1 MNNNHK
7 SFDLLRGLFIAGFS
21 LVAACT
27 QSPLGYAAE
36 GAQTADAPTAGISYA
51 SYASPKQQMAA
62 RDALLSRPA
71 GTVEWTARIA
81 YTDGEIYNPATGKM
95 DKVRLRSYQGEGVDP
110 DVPFV
115 PPAINL
121 RPGDTFLF
129 NLENDLPTDD
139 PSCVDHGDV
148 NIPHCFNSTNMH
160 VHGLWVSPSGNSDN
174 VLLRLTPG
182 ATFTHEYNIPADHP
196 AGTFWYHPHLHGAT
210 ALQVSSGMGGPLI
223 IRGER
228 LPGADD
234 TGDIDTLLRYPDGA
248 PLGERIVT
256 LTQIAYACGKR
267 DETGMID
274 IKTDDEGFW
283 VCDDD
288 DVGMVEGYNQFG
300 MYENFDTPSG
310 IPDVRTRWQVSGR
323 HTALN
328 GRVMPTIDGVKTG
341 EIERW
346 RFIQAGV
353 SGSISVSFRKFEG
366 DFSDYDGGDSVERD
380 SFVGDRCT
388 GDEVDQFSIALDGL
402 TRSRV
407 NMQQRT
413 MLHPGYRDDVL
424 IAFPEPGL
432 YCMIDNDAP
441 KNENIRMQE
450 KQRQLLGFV
459 RVSGDARSNTS
470 VSAKETVQNFM
481 VAAAEAHMPESVR
494 GRVTGELSGA
504 VIDLASFV
512 AHESLIEAELDGT
525 QTLGFDTFV
534 NEEAPHLPG
543 GAQNDFVVGTLDL
556 ESGPLPKLINAS
568 EYEMGRMDRSL
579 ILGNVEEW
587 TLAAFTEGHPFHK
600 HVNPVQIVSIIDP
613 DTGIDVSAF
622 ESGSVYAGLKGQWK
636 DTVFLPT
643 NLFGAPYTVTVRTQ
657 YKRYIGTFV
666 LHCHILDHEDFGMM
680 QVLEVVMPPD
690 PNAMSHGATHHSEEH

>member
-1 MNNNHK
+1 MTLRFA
-7 SFDLLRGLFIAGFS
+7 SPIRLGSLLS
-21 LVAACT
+21 LVALASC
-27 QSPLGYAAE
+27 
-36 GAQTADAPTAGISYA
+36 AQAPTELALTRSLPADHQAPIAGITYA
-51 SYASPKQQMAA
+51 SYASPQDQLDT
-62 RDALLSRPA
+62 RQALQSRPA
-71 GTVEWTARIA
+71 GTVEWSARIA
-81 YTDGEIYNPATGKM
+81 YTDGEIYNPATGQM

-115 PPAINL
+115 PPAIYL

-129 NLENDLPTDD
+129 NLQNDLPTDD

-160 VHGLWVSPSGNSDN
+160 VHGLWVSPAGNSDN
-174 VLLRLTPG
+174 VLVRLDPG

-228 LPGADD
+228 LPDETH
-234 TGDIDTLLRYPDGA
+234 TGDIDTLLRTEDGA
-248 PLGERIVT
+248 PIGERVVT
-256 LTQIAYACGKR
+256 LTQIAYACGER
-267 DETGMID
+267 GDFGMID
-274 IKTDDEGFW
+274 IKTDEDGFW
-283 VCDDD
+283 VCHED

-310 IPDVRTRWQVSGR
+310 IPDIKTRWQASGR

-328 GRVMPTIDGVKTG
+328 GRVMPTFEGVQAG

-366 DFSDYDGGDSVERD
+366 DPSELEYSAGNSDERD
-380 SFVGDRCT
+380 AFVGESCT
-388 GDEVDQFSIALDGL
+388 GEEVDQFSIALDGL
-402 TRSRV
+402 TRNRV
-407 NMQQRT
+407 NIQQRT

-424 IAFPEPGL
+424 VVFPEPGI
-432 YCMIDNDAP
+432 YCMVDNDAP

-459 RVSGDARSNTS
+459 RVGGEAVPDAGTD
-470 VSAKETVQNFM
+470 AKGYVQDFLS
-481 VAAAEAHMPESVR
+481 VAATTHMPEPVR
-494 GRVTGELSGA
+494 TQIEADVLGDTISLR
-504 VIDLASFV
+504 SFV
-512 AHESLIEAELDGT
+512 AHDSLLMAQLDGT
-525 QTLGFDTFV
+525 QTLGFDTFIIEDA
-534 NEEAPHLPG
+534 EELPG
-543 GAQNDFVVGTLDL
+543 GAQNEFVVGDL
-556 ESGPLPKLINAS
+556 ELTPGELPKLINAS
-568 EYEMGRMDRSL
+568 EYALGRVDRSL

-600 HVNPVQIVSIIDP
+600 HVNPIQIVSIIDP
-613 DTGIDVSAF
+613 DTGVDVSEF
-622 ESGSVYAGLKGQWK
+622 DSGSVYAGLKGQWK
-636 DTVFLPT
+636 DTLFLPT
-643 NLFGAPYTVTVRTQ
+643 NLFGAPYVVTVRTQ

-680 QVLEVVMPPD
+680 QVLEIVMPTQPGS
-690 PNAMSHGATHHSEEH
+690 MVHGGGHDAH

>member
-1 MNNNHK
+1 MTKRHK
-7 SFDLLRGLFIAGFS
+7 STPVLKELTMAGFS
-21 LVAACT
+21 MIFAGT
-27 QSPLGYAAE
+27 QLPLNALAE
-36 GAQTADAPTAGISYA
+36 ELLSADAPTAGISYA
-51 SYASPKQQMAA
+51 SYASPKDQIAT

-110 DVPFV
+110 EVPFV

-129 NLENDLPTDD
+129 NLENDLPADD

-182 ATFTHEYNIPADHP
+182 AKFTHEYNIPADHP

-228 LPGADD
+228 LPGADH
-234 TGDIDTLLRYPDGA
+234 TGDIDTLLRHPNGA

-256 LTQIAYACGKR
+256 LTQIAYACGER
-267 DETGMID
+267 DELGMID
-274 IKTDDEGFW
+274 IETDAEGFW
-283 VCDDD
+283 VCDED

-310 IPDVRTRWQVSGR
+310 VPDIRTRWQVSGR

-328 GRVMPTIDGVKTG
+328 GRVMPTIDEVKTG

-366 DFSDYDGGDSVERD
+366 STSDYEGGDSSARD
-380 SFVGDRCT
+380 AFVGSQCT
-388 GDEVDQFSIALDGL
+388 GKEVDQFSIALDGL

-407 NMQQRT
+407 NVQQRT

-424 IAFPEPGL
+424 IVFPEPGL

-459 RVSGDARSNTS
+459 RVTGEANPDTPA
-470 VSAKETVQNFM
+470 SAKEQMQDFM
-481 VAAAEAHMPESVR
+481 RTAAQMHMPEPVR
-494 GRVTGELSGA
+494 GRIAEEVSGE
-504 VIDLASFV
+504 VISLASFV
-512 AHESLIEAELDGT
+512 AHESLLESELDGA

-534 NEEAPHLPG
+534 DEEAPPLPG
-543 GAQNDFVVGTLDL
+543 GAQNEFVVGDLDMD
-556 ESGPLPKLINAS
+556 SGPLPKLINAS
-568 EYEMGRMDRSL
+568 EYTTGRMDRSL
-579 ILGNVEEW
+579 ILDHVEEW

-613 DTGIDVSAF
+613 DSGIDVSAF

-643 NLFGAPYTVTVRTQ
+643 NLFGAPYVVTVRTK

-680 QVLEVVMPPD
+680 QVLEVVMPPQ
-690 PNAMSHGATHHSEEH
+690 PGPMAHGGVHHAGEH

>member
-1 MNNNHK
+1 MNKASTSKTHK
-7 SFDLLRGLFIAGFS
+7 RALTITGLS
-21 LVAACT
+21 LIVACV
-27 QSPLGYAAE
+27 QSPLSLAAQDGQSA
-36 GAQTADAPTAGISYA
+36 GAPMAGISYA
-51 SYASPKQQMAA
+51 SYASPRQQLAA
-62 RDALLSRPA
+62 RDAHLSRPA

-95 DKVRLRSYQGEGVDP
+95 DKVRLRSYQGEGGDP
-110 DVPFV
+110 TVPFV

-129 NLENDLPTDD
+129 NLENDLPADD

-174 VLLRLTPG
+174 VLLRLPPG
-182 ATFTHEYNIPADHP
+182 ATITHEYKNPADQP
-196 AGTFWYHPHLHGAT
+196 AGTFWYHPHLHVAT

-228 LPGADD
+228 LPGEDH
-234 TGDIDTLLRYPDGA
+234 TGDIDTLLRYADGT

-256 LTQIAYACGKR
+256 LTQIAYACGER
-267 DETGMID
+267 GDLGMID
-274 IKTDDEGFW
+274 IKTDEEGFW
-283 VCDDD
+283 ICDDD

-328 GRVMPTIDGVKTG
+328 GRVMPTIDGVQAG

-366 DFSDYDGGDSVERD
+366 SASDYEGGDSSARD
-380 SFVGDRCT
+380 AFVGDQCT
-388 GDEVDQFSIALDGL
+388 GEEVDQLSIALDGL

-407 NMQQRT
+407 NIQQRT

-424 IAFPEPGL
+424 VAFPEPGL
-432 YCMIDNDAP
+432 YCIVDNDAP

-459 RVSGDARSNTS
+459 RVGGEAKPDTLP
-470 VSAKETVQNFM
+470 SAKAQIQSFM
-481 VAAAEAHMPESVR
+481 LAAAETHMPNSVR
-494 GRVTGELSGA
+494 AQIAEELSGD
-504 VIDLASFV
+504 IISLASFV
-512 AHESLIEAELDGT
+512 AHESLIEADLDGT

-543 GAQNDFVVGTLDL
+543 GAQNDFVVGSLDL

-622 ESGSVYAGLKGQWK
+622 ESGSVYAGL
-636 DTVFLPT
+636 
-643 NLFGAPYTVTVRTQ
+643 
-657 YKRYIGTFV
+657 
-666 LHCHILDHEDFGMM
+666 
-680 QVLEVVMPPD
+680 
-690 PNAMSHGATHHSEEH
+690 

>member
-1 MNNNHK
+1 MITKTK
-7 SFDLLRGLFIAGFS
+7 STTLRRGFSIAGLS
-21 LVAACT
+21 LFVACT
-27 QSPLGYAAE
+27 QSPLSSSAE
-36 GAQTADAPTAGISYA
+36 SSQSADAPTAGISYA
-51 SYASPKQQMAA
+51 SYASPNEQMAA
-62 RDALLSRPA
+62 REALLSRPA
-71 GTVEWTARIA
+71 GTVEWSARIA

-110 DVPFV
+110 DVSFV

-129 NLENDLPTDD
+129 NLENDLPADD

-148 NIPHCFNSTNMH
+148 NVPHCFNSTNMH

-174 VLLRLTPG
+174 VLVRLTPG

-223 IRGER
+223 IRGDR
-228 LPGADD
+228 LPGAEH
-234 TGDIDTLLRYPDGA
+234 TGDIDTLLRYPDGS

-256 LTQIAYACGKR
+256 LTQIAYACGDR
-267 DETGMID
+267 DDLGMID
-274 IKTDDEGFW
+274 IKTDAEGFW
-283 VCDDD
+283 VCDED

-310 IPDVRTRWQVSGR
+310 IPEIATRWQVSGR

-341 EIERW
+341 EFERW

-366 DFSDYDGGDSVERD
+366 SVADYDGGDSAERA
-380 SFVGDRCT
+380 SFVGDQCT
-388 GDEVDQFSIALDGL
+388 GPEVDQFSIALDGL

-407 NMQQRT
+407 NVQQRT

-424 IAFPEPGL
+424 VSFPEPGL

-459 RVSGDARSNTS
+459 QVSGEARPDLPDTP
-470 VSAKETVQNFM
+470 KEQLQDFM
-481 VAAAEAHMPESVR
+481 VAAAQVHMPEQVR
-494 GRVTGELSGA
+494 EKIAEDVSGD
-504 VIDLASFV
+504 IISLASFV
-512 AHESLIEAELDGT
+512 AHKSLIDVELDGT
-525 QTLGFDTFV
+525 QTLGFDTFI
-534 NEEAPHLPG
+534 NEEAPPSPG
-543 GAQNDFVVGTLDL
+543 GAQNEFVVGNLDL
-556 ESGPLPKLINAS
+556 ESGPLPKLIDAS

-600 HVNPVQIVSIIDP
+600 HVNPIQIVSIIDP
-613 DTGIDVSAF
+613 DTGVDVSAF

-680 QVLEVVMPPD
+680 QVLEVVMPPQSS
-690 PNAMSHGATHHSEEH
+690 PMAHGGTNHSTEH

>member
-1 MNNNHK
+1 M
-7 SFDLLRGLFIAGFS
+7 
-21 LVAACT
+21 
-27 QSPLGYAAE
+27 
-36 GAQTADAPTAGISYA
+36 AGISYS
-51 SYASPKQQMAA
+51 SYASPNQQMAT

-95 DKVRLRSYQGEGVDP
+95 DRVRLRSYQGAGVDP

-121 RPGDTFLF
+121 RPGDTFIF
-129 NLENDLPTDD
+129 NLENDLPVDD
-139 PSCVDHGDV
+139 PSCVDHSDV
-148 NIPHCFNSTNMH
+148 NVPHCFNSTNMH

-228 LPGADD
+228 LPGVDH
-234 TGDIDTLLRYPDGA
+234 TGDIDTLLRHPDGK
-248 PLGERIVT
+248 PIGERIVT
-256 LTQIAYACGKR
+256 LTQIAYACGER
-267 DETGMID
+267 DDLGMID
-274 IKTDDEGFW
+274 IKTDEDGFW
-283 VCDDD
+283 ICDDD

-328 GRVMPTIDGVKTG
+328 GRVMPTIDGVRAG

-353 SGSISVSFRKFEG
+353 SGSISVSFRKVEG
-366 DFSDYDGGDSVERD
+366 AIADYDGGTSIERAA
-380 SFVGDRCT
+380 FVGEQCT
-388 GDEVDQFSIALDGL
+388 GEEVDQFSIALDGL

-407 NMQQRT
+407 NIQQRT

-424 IAFPEPGL
+424 VAFPEPGL

-450 KQRQLLGFV
+450 KQRQVLGFV
-459 RVSGDARSNTS
+459 RVSGDSTQDTQASS
-470 VSAKETVQNFM
+470 KDQMQAFM
-481 VAAAEAHMPESVR
+481 VAAAEAFMPEPVR
-494 GRVTGELSGA
+494 ARVVNELSGD
-504 VIDLASFV
+504 IISLSSFV
-512 AHESLIEAELDGT
+512 AHDSLLDAELNGT
-525 QTLGFDTFV
+525 QTLGFDTFI
-534 NEEAPHLPG
+534 NEDAPPLPG
-543 GAQNDFVVGTLDL
+543 GAQNEFVVGDLDL

-568 EYEMGRMDRSL
+568 EYTTGRMDRSL

-600 HVNPVQIVSIIDP
+600 HVNPIQIVSIIDP

-643 NLFGAPYTVTVRTQ
+643 NLFGTPYTVTIRTQ

-680 QVLEVVMPPD
+680 QVLEVVMPSD
-690 PNAMSHGATHHSEEH
+690 PNAMHHSAGHHGKEH

>member
-1 MNNNHK
+1 MTMKLTSQMHLA
-7 SFDLLRGLFIAGFS
+7 SLLTVFGVASCAQVPSGTGLQAG
-21 LVAACT
+21 LAPNQV
-27 QSPLGYAAE
+27 
-36 GAQTADAPTAGISYA
+36 PTASITYA
-51 SYASPKQQMAA
+51 SYASPQDQLDM
-62 RDALLSRPA
+62 RDALQNRPA
-71 GTVEWTARIA
+71 GTVEWSARIA

-115 PPAINL
+115 PPAVYL

-129 NLENDLPTDD
+129 NLENDLPADD

-148 NIPHCFNSTNMH
+148 NVPHCFNSTNMH
-160 VHGLWVSPSGNSDN
+160 THGLWVSPSGNSDN
-174 VLLRLTPG
+174 VLVRLDPG

-228 LPGADD
+228 LPGRDHA
-234 TGDIDTLLRYPDGA
+234 GDIDALLRFEDGA
-248 PLGERIVT
+248 PIGERLVT
-256 LTQIAYACGKR
+256 LTQIAYACGER
-267 DETGMID
+267 GAFGMID

-300 MYENFDTPSG
+300 MVENFDTPSG
-310 IPDVRTRWQVSGR
+310 IPDIKTRWQASGR

-328 GRVMPTIDGVKTG
+328 GRVMPTFEGVQAG

-366 DFSDYDGGDSVERD
+366 DPSKLEYSAGNSDERD
-380 SFVGDRCT
+380 VFVGESCT
-388 GDEVDQFSIALDGL
+388 GEEIDQFSIALDGL
-402 TRSRV
+402 TRNRV
-407 NMQQRT
+407 NIQQRT

-424 IAFPEPGL
+424 VVFPEPGI
-432 YCMIDNDAP
+432 YCMVDNDAP
-441 KNENIRMQE
+441 RNENIRMQE

-459 RVSGDARSNTS
+459 RVEGDA
-470 VSAKETVQNFM
+470 V
-481 VAAAEAHMPESVR
+481 AEAGTDAKGYVQDFLADAATTHMPQSVR
-494 GRVTGELSGA
+494 SRIRSEVSSDIIGLQ
-504 VIDLASFV
+504 SFV
-512 AHESLIEAELDGT
+512 AHESLISERLDGT
-525 QTLGFDTFV
+525 QTLGFDTLI
-534 NEEAPHLPG
+534 NEDAEELPG
-543 GAQNDFVVGTLDL
+543 GAQNEFVVGSL
-556 ESGPLPKLINAS
+556 ELTPGRPPKLINAS
-568 EYEMGRMDRSL
+568 EYALGRVDRSL
-579 ILGNVEEW
+579 TLGNVEEW

-600 HVNPVQIVSIIDP
+600 HVNPIQIVSIIDP
-613 DTGIDVSAF
+613 DTGVDVSAF
-622 ESGSVYAGLKGQWK
+622 DSGSVYAGLRGQWK
-636 DTVFLPT
+636 DTLFLPT
-643 NLFGAPYTVTVRTQ
+643 NLFGSPYVVTVRTQ

-680 QVLEVVMPPD
+680 QVLEIVTPTQPGSILHGGGHG
-690 PNAMSHGATHHSEEH
+690 SH

>member
-1 MNNNHK
+1 MSNASK
-7 SFDLLRGLFIAGFS
+7 SMIGKKGLTIIGLS
-21 LVAACT
+21 LIVACT
-27 QSPLGYAAE
+27 QSPRNSWADDTQSAE
-36 GAQTADAPTAGISYA
+36 APMAGISYA
-51 SYASPKQQMAA
+51 SYASPKQQIAA

-71 GTVEWTARIA
+71 GTVEWSARIA

-95 DKVRLRSYQGEGVDP
+95 DKVKLRSYQGEGVDP

-129 NLENDLPTDD
+129 NLKNDLPADD
-139 PSCVDHGDV
+139 PSCVDHGDI

-228 LPGADD
+228 LPGADH

-256 LTQIAYACGKR
+256 LTQIAYACGAR
-267 DETGMID
+267 DELGMID
-274 IKTDDEGFW
+274 IKTDAEGFW
-283 VCDDD
+283 ICDED

-310 IPDVRTRWQVSGR
+310 VPDIRTRWQVSGR

-328 GRVMPTIDGVKTG
+328 GRVMPTIDGVQTG

-366 DFSDYDGGDSVERD
+366 SASDYEGGDSAARAA
-380 SFVGDRCT
+380 FVGDQCT
-388 GDEVDQFSIALDGL
+388 GEEVDQFSIALDGL
-402 TRSRV
+402 TRNRV
-407 NMQQRT
+407 NVQQRT

-424 IAFPEPGL
+424 VAFPEPGL
-432 YCMIDNDAP
+432 YCIIDNDAP

-459 RVSGDARSNTS
+459 RVTGDADPAPQA
-470 VSAKETVQNFM
+470 SAKERMQRFM
-481 VAAAEAHMPESVR
+481 LAAAETHMPEPVR
-494 GRVTGELSGA
+494 ERIAGELSGD
-504 VIDLASFV
+504 IISLASFV
-512 AHESLIEAELDGT
+512 AHESLIDVDLDGT

-534 NEEAPHLPG
+534 NDDVPHLPG
-543 GAQNDFVVGTLDL
+543 GAQNDFVVGDLDL
-556 ESGPLPKLINAS
+556 DSGPLPKLINAS

-579 ILGNVEEW
+579 VLGNVEEW

-690 PNAMSHGATHHSEEH
+690 PNAMHHGAAHHSEEH

>member
-1 MNNNHK
+1 MTTGSISMHRAK
-7 SFDLLRGLFIAGFS
+7 RIGPLCVGLTAMCAMVNTPA
-21 LVAACT
+21 L
-27 QSPLGYAAE
+27 
-36 GAQTADAPTAGISYA
+36 AQEASSTAAPTAGISYA
-51 SYASPKQQMAA
+51 SYASPREQLAT
-62 RDALLSRPA
+62 REALKSRPA
-71 GTVEWTARIA
+71 GTVEWSARIA
-81 YTDGEIYNPATGKM
+81 YTDGEIYNPATGEM
-95 DKVRLRSYQGEGVDP
+95 DQVRHRSYQGEGVDP

-115 PPAINL
+115 PPAIYL

-129 NLENDLPTDD
+129 NLENDLPADD

-148 NIPHCFNSTNMH
+148 NVPHCFNSTNMH

-174 VLLRLTPG
+174 VLVRLDPG

-228 LPGADD
+228 LPGVDHA
-234 TGDIDTLLRYPDGA
+234 GDIDTLLRLPDGA
-248 PLGERIVT
+248 PIGERVVT
-256 LTQIAYACGKR
+256 LTQIAYACGER
-267 DETGMID
+267 DELGQID

-283 VCDDD
+283 VCDDG

-310 IPDVRTRWQVSGR
+310 IPDVRTRWEVSGR

-328 GRVMPTIDGVKTG
+328 GRVMPTIDGVRAG
-341 EIERW
+341 AIERW

-366 DFSDYDGGDSVERD
+366 DVADYDAGSSEDRD
-380 SFVGDRCT
+380 AFVAEQCT
-388 GDEVDQFSIALDGL
+388 GEEVTQFSIALDGL

-407 NMQQRT
+407 NVQERT

-424 IAFPEPGL
+424 VSFPEPGL
-432 YCMIDNDAP
+432 YCMVDNDAP

-459 RVSGDARSNTS
+459 NVSGAPLPNAQMDPT
-470 VSAKETVQNFM
+470 THVQSFM
-481 VAAAEAHMPESVR
+481 VAAAQTHMPENIR
-494 GRVTGELSGA
+494 ARITEELSGD
-504 VIDLASFV
+504 VIDLSSFV
-512 AHESLIEAELDGT
+512 AHESLIETDLDGT
-525 QTLGFDTFV
+525 QTLGFDTFI
-534 NEEAPHLPG
+534 NEGAPHLPG
-543 GAQNDFVVGTLDL
+543 GAQNEFVVGTLDL
-556 ESGPLPKLINAS
+556 ESGPLPKLIDAS
-568 EYEMGRMDRSL
+568 EYALGRMDRTL

-613 DTGIDVSAF
+613 DTGIDVSGF
-622 ESGSVYAGLKGQWK
+622 DSGSVYAG
-636 DTVFLPT
+636 
-643 NLFGAPYTVTVRTQ
+643 
-657 YKRYIGTFV
+657 
-666 LHCHILDHEDFGMM
+666 
-680 QVLEVVMPPD
+680 
-690 PNAMSHGATHHSEEH
+690 

>member
-1 MNNNHK
+1 MK
-7 SFDLLRGLFIAGFS
+7 LRSLTGLGSILSVIALASCAQLPDDVS
-21 LVAACT
+21 LTGV
-27 QSPLGYAAE
+27 SPVE
-36 GAQTADAPTAGISYA
+36 HQVPTAGITYA
-51 SYASPKQQMAA
+51 SYASPQDQLDT
-62 RDALLSRPA
+62 REALQSRPA
-71 GTVEWTARIA
+71 GTVEWSASIA
-81 YTDGEIYNPATGKM
+81 YTDGEIYNPATGRM

-115 PPAINL
+115 PPAIYL

-129 NLENDLPTDD
+129 NLQNDLPADD

-160 VHGLWVSPSGNSDN
+160 VHGLWVSPAGNSDN
-174 VLLRLTPG
+174 VLVRLDPG
-182 ATFTHEYNIPADHP
+182 ARFTHEYNIPADHP

-228 LPGADD
+228 LPGEDH
-234 TGDIDTLLRYPDGA
+234 TGDIDTLLRTADGA
-248 PLGERIVT
+248 PLAERVVSF
-256 LTQIAYACGKR
+256 TQIAYACGER
-267 DETGMID
+267 GELGMID
-274 IKTDDEGFW
+274 IKADEEGFW
-283 VCDDD
+283 ICDED

-310 IPDVRTRWQVSGR
+310 IPDIKTRWQASGR
-323 HTALN
+323 HTTLN
-328 GRVMPTIDGVKTG
+328 GRVMPIFEDVQAG

-346 RFIQAGV
+346 RLIQAGV

-366 DFSDYDGGDSVERD
+366 DPADLEYTAGNSDERD
-380 SFVGDRCT
+380 AFVGESCT
-388 GDEVDQFSIALDGL
+388 GEEVDQFSIALDGL
-402 TRSRV
+402 TRNRV
-407 NMQQRT
+407 NIQQRT

-424 IAFPEPGL
+424 VVFPEPGI
-432 YCMIDNDAP
+432 YCMVDNDAP

-459 RVSGDARSNTS
+459 RVEGDAISGS
-470 VSAKETVQNFM
+470 GFDAKDYVQNFLSD
-481 VAAAEAHMPESVR
+481 AAMAHMPEPVR
-494 GRVTGELSGA
+494 RRIDVELSGEI
-504 VIDLASFV
+504 IDLSSFV
-512 AHESLIEAELDGT
+512 AHESLLTAALDGE
-525 QTLGFDTFV
+525 QTLGFDTFI
-534 NEEAPHLPG
+534 NEDAEELPG
-543 GAQNDFVVGTLDL
+543 GAQNEFVVGNL
-556 ESGPLPKLINAS
+556 ELTPGELPRLIDAS
-568 EYEMGRMDRSL
+568 EYKLGRMDRSL

-613 DTGIDVSAF
+613 DTGVDVSEF
-622 ESGSVYAGLKGQWK
+622 DSGSVYAGLKGQWK

-643 NLFGAPYTVTVRTQ
+643 NLFGAPYVVTVRTQ

-680 QVLEVVMPPD
+680 QVLEVVMPTQST
-690 PNAMSHGATHHSEEH
+690 AMDHGGHEATAH

>member
-1 MNNNHK
+1 MTKKFK
-7 SFDLLRGLFIAGFS
+7 STSGIRGLTFAGLSIVF
-21 LVAACT
+21 ACT
-27 QSPLGYAAE
+27 QSPLNSSAE
-36 GAQTADAPTAGISYA
+36 EVQSADAPTAGISYA
-51 SYASPKQQMAA
+51 SYASPTEQMAA

-81 YTDGEIYNPATGKM
+81 YTEGEIYNPATGKM

-129 NLENDLPTDD
+129 HLENDLPADD

-228 LPGADD
+228 LPTANH
-234 TGDIDTLLRYPDGA
+234 TGDIDTVLRYPDGA
-248 PLGERIVT
+248 PLGERIMT
-256 LTQIAYACGKR
+256 LTQIAYACGER
-267 DETGMID
+267 GELGMID
-274 IKTDDEGFW
+274 IKTDEEGFW
-283 VCDDD
+283 VCDED

-310 IPDVRTRWQVSGR
+310 VPDIRTRWQVSGR

-328 GRVMPTIDGVKTG
+328 GRVMPTIDGVQAG

-366 DFSDYDGGDSVERD
+366 SASDYGGGDSSTRD
-380 SFVGDRCT
+380 AFVGDQCT
-388 GDEVDQFSIALDGL
+388 GEEVDQFSIALDGL

-407 NMQQRT
+407 NVQQRT

-459 RVSGDARSNTS
+459 RVTGDAPANASL
-470 VSAKETVQNFM
+470 SAKDNMQNFM
-481 VAAAEAHMPESVR
+481 VTAAEAHMPESVR
-494 GRVTGELSGA
+494 DRVVSELSGD
-504 VIDLASFV
+504 VISLSSFV
-512 AHESLIEAELDGT
+512 AHESLIDAELDGT

-534 NEEAPHLPG
+534 NDEAPLLPG
-543 GAQNDFVVGTLDL
+543 GAQNDFVVGDLDL
-556 ESGPLPKLINAS
+556 NAGPLPKLINAS
-568 EYEMGRMDRSL
+568 EYTTGRMDRSL

-643 NLFGAPYTVTVRTQ
+643 NLFGAPYVVTVRTQ

-680 QVLEVVMPPD
+680 QVLEVVMPPQAG
-690 PNAMSHGATHHSEEH
+690 PMAHGGGHHGTEH